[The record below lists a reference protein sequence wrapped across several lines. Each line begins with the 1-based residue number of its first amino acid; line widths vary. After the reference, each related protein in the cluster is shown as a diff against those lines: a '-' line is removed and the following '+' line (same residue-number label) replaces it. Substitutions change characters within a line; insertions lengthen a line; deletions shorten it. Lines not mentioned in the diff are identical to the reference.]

1 MLIHSVDEMIQLW
14 KELGSKYPKILLYGN
29 LWVGKTHFTKWFV
42 QNHQINPEH
51 VTSPTYTYL
60 NEYDTKVLHIDMYRI
75 SQSTDLLHKGIL
87 DKIENYN
94 NIIIERP
101 KFESD
106 YSDDDRLKVEITKWE
121 WDTREVTIHD

>member
-1 MLIHSVDEMIQLW
+1 M
-14 KELGSKYPKILLYGN
+14 
-29 LWVGKTHFTKWFV
+29 
-42 QNHQINPEH
+42 NPEH

-106 YSDDDRLKVEITKWE
+106 YSDDDRLKVEITK
-121 WDTREVTIHD
+121 